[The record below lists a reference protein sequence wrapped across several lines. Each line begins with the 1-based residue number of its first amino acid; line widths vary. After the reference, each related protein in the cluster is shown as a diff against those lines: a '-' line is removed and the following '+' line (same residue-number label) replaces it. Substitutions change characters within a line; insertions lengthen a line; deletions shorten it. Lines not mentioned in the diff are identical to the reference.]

1 MRGVLRLSPRT
12 VARSVARRQQS
23 QRHASTSA
31 VLDIAS
37 EADLKSG
44 STSEEGNVL
53 LARKKV
59 DWKPR
64 SAASRV
70 AVEASQVFCASN
82 DPLQHTI
89 DDIGRFYQLEGGTAA
104 FELFYH
110 TGFCGNSIEER
121 ARRLQSSAM
130 MVRQRGLAVRDE
142 LLQWQQEGT
151 LGEQS
156 GLLLTGELGVGKSS
170 TLNYLLSCCQQA
182 GWLVV
187 ALPHAADWTLGLG
200 AKSAQ
205 FANEAYR
212 VSDPAFFTQVPPE
225 LEGSELYENPDA
237 SAHLL
242 ISTYLSQKPKL
253 EQVLIKQPARIEHY
267 ASAAADQQRGPT
279 LADML
284 APYVT
289 DEHGGFSD
297 FPMPLRPVY
306 DFLHELPLVTELPTV
321 LAVDGYNAWEG
332 MASSCHWHSQVPPPL
347 TQRRPAFLHF
357 HSCLRR
363 CTADAYASPPSSPC
377 LSAAIV
383 CAGAASLVA
392 AARPLP
398 LGRHALIRRIDG
410 QRRHDRCSRARR
422 RTATGR
428 AVRAAQAHPATAQLP
443 AAALPASQRA
453 QTPALGADVQPDR
466 DAASARVLRAHRA
479 HRQQRPG
486 DAAAQR

>member
-1 MRGVLRLSPRT
+1 
-12 VARSVARRQQS
+12 
-23 QRHASTSA
+23 
-31 VLDIAS
+31 
-37 EADLKSG
+37 
-44 STSEEGNVL
+44 VL

-212 VSDPAFFTQVPPE
+212 VSYPAFFTQVPPE

-332 MASSCHWHSQVPPPL
+332 MASSCHWHSQVPLHSSQLLVPSLLGDMPSYGGSMANGVMIGAVAHGGAQPPGVPSAL
-347 TQRRPAFLHF
+347 RKHIPPPHNYQRP
-357 HSCLRR
+357 HSLPPNVRKLLR
-363 CTADAYASPPSSPC
+363 S
-377 LSAAIV
+377 V
-383 CAGAASLVA
+383 
-392 AARPLP
+392 
-398 LGRHALIRRIDG
+398 
-410 QRRHDRCSRARR
+410 
-422 RTATGR
+422 RTYNPTEM
-428 AVRAAQAHPATAQLP
+428 
-443 AAALPASQRA
+443 QRA
-453 QTPALGADVQPDR
+453 LEFYALTGHIANKGLETQLRSGELSVKLGLLTSGVPNDVFKICEQ
-466 DAASARVLRAHRA
+466 L
-479 HRQQRPG
+479 
-486 DAAAQR
+486 